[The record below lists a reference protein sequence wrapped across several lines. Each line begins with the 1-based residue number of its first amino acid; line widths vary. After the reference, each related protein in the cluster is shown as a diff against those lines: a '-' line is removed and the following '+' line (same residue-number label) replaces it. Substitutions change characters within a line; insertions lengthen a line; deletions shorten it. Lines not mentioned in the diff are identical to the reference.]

1 MSTHTLYHI
10 SHVTAEYAD
19 WMRAISFYQDEIKIL
34 KNRLSEV
41 SQRYTN
47 TDVKVEVEHFQ
58 NQFIIQNNNLEDL
71 LKDIK
76 THESHMSADAE
87 KLAQHLSNHTLA
99 EHDSMRDRF
108 TNLEKVITSLRH
120 DFNKFLCRYM

>member
-47 TDVKVEVEHFQ
+47 TDVKVEVEHYQ

-76 THESHMSADAE
+76 IHETHMSADIE
-87 KLAQHLSNHTLA
+87 KFAQHLSNHTLA

-108 TNLEKVITSLRH
+108 ANIEKVITNLRH

>member
-10 SHVTAEYAD
+10 SHVSAEYAD

-41 SQRYTN
+41 SQRYTK
-47 TDVKVEVEHFQ
+47 TDVKVEVEHYQ

-71 LKDIK
+71 LKAIK
-76 THESHMSADAE
+76 AHETRMSADIE

-108 TNLEKVITSLRH
+108 TTLEKVIAMLRH
-120 DFNKFLCRYM
+120 EFNKFLCRYM